1 MLWRPAGGRRDAMTT
16 MPMTKTKKDCN
27 KTGRRKNFER
37 IIPLS
42 DDYIGEGM
50 SNITDSKGLHD
61 SSRDIYRKK
70 LKMISRDERIAI
82 DL

>member
-1 MLWRPAGGRRDAMTT
+1 MPMTT
-16 MPMTKTKKDCN
+16 MPMTKTEKDCN
-27 KTGRRKNFER
+27 RTGRRKNFER

-42 DDYIGEGM
+42 DDYIGEG
-50 SNITDSKGLHD
+50 NITDSKGLHG

-70 LKMISRDERIAI
+70 LKMISRDERIVI